1 MSHMKIEQEVYTGN
15 GEAKECFDFTSNKK
29 K

>member
-15 GEAKECFDFTSNKK
+15 GEQKTCFNFESNKK